1 MDKITKALQNLSSK
15 EKEIIKNIL
24 LKIKENSFSGF
35 DLKKLK
41 NCDNIFRIRKGKI
54 RIIFK
59 KQDDGRY
66 FILTIE
72 RRSDKTY
79 NDFK

>member
-1 MDKITKALQNLSSK
+1 MDKIAKALQSLSPQ
-15 EKEIIKNIL
+15 ERGMIKSVL
-24 LKIKENSFSGF
+24 LKIKSGSLLGF

-41 NCDNIFRIRKGKI
+41 NCDDIFRIRKGKL

-59 KQDDGRY
+59 KQGAGRY

-79 NDFK
+79 NSY